1 MNSKLRELIQDARKA
16 CNMKQKE
23 VAQLMGLR
31 GSTISNWENGVS
43 DPDIDEFVQLCSI
56 YNVDFS
62 SILIAAYGDPT
73 KNIPPLDY
81 DARERSLILKYR
93 SLDKR
98 GKETVDRLV
107 DSQCEMAKSKLSE
120 SSSETSVS

>member
-1 MNSKLRELIQDARKA
+1 MNSKLRELIQDARKS

-81 DARERSLILKYR
+81 DARERNLILKYR
-93 SLDKR
+93 SLDER

-107 DSQCEMAKSKLSE
+107 DSQCEMAKIKLSE
-120 SSSETSVS
+120 SLNETSAS